1 MGQIGSFGDII
12 FETSADKILTPQGIK
27 REIASRWNNQE
38 VIGQKP
44 VSEFSGPGLDT
55 VTLTIILDKRF
66 GVEPKVIMDKF
77 LSYCRS
83 GEAFTLIIGTA
94 IGVDKWK
101 ITQVSQMWDIV
112 DKDGHVISGKVE
124 LTFEEYLTT
133 AWRG

>member
-1 MGQIGSFGDII
+1 MGQLGSFGDIV

-27 REIASRWNNQE
+27 RDISSRWNTLE

-44 VSEFSGPGLDT
+44 VSEFSGPNLDT
-55 VTLTIILDKRF
+55 ITFTIILDNRF
-66 GVEPKVIMDKF
+66 GVEPKEVMDKF

-101 ITQVSQMWDIV
+101 ITQGSQMWDIV
-112 DKDGHVISGKVE
+112 DSDGKVISGKVDV
-124 LTFEEYLTT
+124 TFEEYLTA
-133 AWRG
+133 AWKG